1 MKTFI
6 EIIGG
11 VILLCPLIVL
21 LLTFMICK
29 KLRIKKKYAF
39 GFGADV
45 TTFILFFS
53 VPLAIHSIW
62 EVSLFLLIIIVALLI
77 ALGFT
82 YVDWRTK
89 KEIDVPVLFKKIW
102 RVYFI
107 LLSVMYLGTW
117 LIGLS
122 LNVMEYLMA
131 Q

>member
-1 MKTFI
+1 MKTFV
-6 EIIGG
+6 EIVGG
-11 VILLCPLIVL
+11 IILLCPLIAL
-21 LLTFMICK
+21 LVTFIICR
-29 KLRIKKKYAF
+29 KLRIQKKYAF
-39 GFGADV
+39 GFGVDV

-53 VPLAIHSIW
+53 VPLAMHSIW
-62 EVSLFLLIIIVALLI
+62 GTSYFLPIIIIALLI

-89 KEIDVPVLFKKIW
+89 KEIDVPILLKKIW

-122 LNVMEYLMA
+122 LNVMEHMMA
-131 Q
+131 P

>member
-1 MKTFI
+1 VKTFI

-21 LLTFMICK
+21 LLTFMICR

-89 KEIDVPVLFKKIW
+89 KEIDVPVLLKKIW

>member
-21 LLTFMICK
+21 LLTFMICR
-29 KLRIKKKYAF
+29 KLRIKKTYAF

-53 VPLAIHSIW
+53 VPLAIHSVW
-62 EVSLFLLIIIVALLI
+62 GASLFLPIIIIALLI

-89 KEIDVPVLFKKIW
+89 KEIDVPVLLKKVW

>member
-11 VILLCPLIVL
+11 VILFCPLIVL
-21 LLTFMICK
+21 LLTFIICR
-29 KLRIKKKYAF
+29 KLRIKKTYAF

-62 EVSLFLLIIIVALLI
+62 GASLFLPIIIVALLI

-89 KEIDVPVLFKKIW
+89 KEIGVPVLLKKIW

>member
-11 VILLCPLIVL
+11 IILFCPLIAL
-21 LLTFMICK
+21 LSIFIICR
-29 KLRIKKKYAF
+29 KLCIQKKYAF

-45 TTFILFFS
+45 TTFILFLS

-62 EVSLFLLIIIVALLI
+62 EVSLFVPIIIIALLI

-89 KEIDVPVLFKKIW
+89 KEIDVPILLKKIW

-122 LNVMEYLMA
+122 LNVMEHLMA
-131 Q
+131 P

>member
-21 LLTFMICK
+21 LLTFIICR
-29 KLRIKKKYAF
+29 KLRIKKTYAF
-39 GFGADV
+39 GLGADV
-45 TTFILFFS
+45 TTFVLFFS
-53 VPLAIHSIW
+53 VPLTIHSIW
-62 EVSLFLLIIIVALLI
+62 GTSLFLPIVIVALLI
-77 ALGFT
+77 ALAFT

-89 KEIDVPVLFKKIW
+89 KEIDVLVLFKKIW

-107 LLSVMYLGTW
+107 VLSIMYLGTW

-122 LNVMEYLMA
+122 LNVIEHLMA

>member
-1 MKTFI
+1 
-6 EIIGG
+6 
-11 VILLCPLIVL
+11 
-21 LLTFMICK
+21 MICR

-53 VPLAIHSIW
+53 VPLVIHSIW

>member
-6 EIIGG
+6 EIVGG

-21 LLTFMICK
+21 LLTFMICR
-29 KLRIKKKYAF
+29 KLRIKKTYAF

-45 TTFILFFS
+45 TTFVLFFS
-53 VPLAIHSIW
+53 VPLAIHSVW
-62 EVSLFLLIIIVALLI
+62 GASLFLPIIIVALLI

-89 KEIDVPVLFKKIW
+89 KEINVPVLLKKIW

-107 LLSVMYLGTW
+107 LLSVLYLSTW

-122 LNVMEYLMA
+122 LNVMEHLMA
-131 Q
+131 P

>member
-11 VILLCPLIVL
+11 VILLCPLIVW
-21 LLTFMICK
+21 LLTFIICR
-29 KLRIKKKYAF
+29 KLRIKKTYAF

-45 TTFILFFS
+45 TTFVLFFS

-62 EVSLFLLIIIVALLI
+62 GTSLFLPIVIVALLI
-77 ALGFT
+77 ALAFT

-89 KEIDVPVLFKKIW
+89 KEIDVPVLLKKIW

-107 LLSVMYLGTW
+107 VLSIMYLGTW

-122 LNVMEYLMA
+122 LNVMEYLKV

>member
-1 MKTFI
+1 VKTFI

-21 LLTFMICK
+21 LLTFMICR

>member
-21 LLTFMICK
+21 LLTFMICR

-89 KEIDVPVLFKKIW
+89 KEIDVPVLLKKIW

>member
-6 EIIGG
+6 EIVGG

-21 LLTFMICK
+21 LLTFMICR
-29 KLRIKKKYAF
+29 KLRIKKTYAF

-45 TTFILFFS
+45 TTFVLFFS

-62 EVSLFLLIIIVALLI
+62 GASLFLPIIIIALLI
-77 ALGFT
+77 ALWFT

-89 KEIDVPVLFKKIW
+89 KEIDVPVLLKKIW

-107 LLSVMYLGTW
+107 LLSVLYLGTW

-122 LNVMEYLMA
+122 LNVMEHLMA
-131 Q
+131 P

>member
-21 LLTFMICK
+21 LLTFMICR

-62 EVSLFLLIIIVALLI
+62 GASLFLPIIIIALLI

>member
-21 LLTFMICK
+21 LLTFMICR

-89 KEIDVPVLFKKIW
+89 KEIDVPVLLKKIW

-107 LLSVMYLGTW
+107 LLSMMYLGTW

>member
-6 EIIGG
+6 EIVGG

-21 LLTFMICK
+21 LLTFMICR
-29 KLRIKKKYAF
+29 KLRIKKTYAF

-62 EVSLFLLIIIVALLI
+62 GASLFLPIIIIALLI

-89 KEIDVPVLFKKIW
+89 KEIDVPVLLKKIW

-107 LLSVMYLGTW
+107 LLSVLYLGTW

-122 LNVMEYLMA
+122 LNVMEHLMA
-131 Q
+131 P

>member
-1 MKTFI
+1 MKIFI

-21 LLTFMICK
+21 LLTFMICR

-102 RVYFI
+102 RIYFI

>member
-1 MKTFI
+1 M
-6 EIIGG
+6 
-11 VILLCPLIVL
+11 
-21 LLTFMICK
+21 
-29 KLRIKKKYAF
+29 
-39 GFGADV
+39 

-53 VPLAIHSIW
+53 VPLVIHSIW

>member
-1 MKTFI
+1 MKTLI

-21 LLTFMICK
+21 LLTFMICR
-29 KLRIKKKYAF
+29 KLRIKKTYAF

>member
-11 VILLCPLIVL
+11 VILLCPLIVW
-21 LLTFMICK
+21 LLTFIICR
-29 KLRIKKKYAF
+29 KLRIKKTYAF

-45 TTFILFFS
+45 TTFVLFFS

-62 EVSLFLLIIIVALLI
+62 GMSLFLPIVIVALLI
-77 ALGFT
+77 ALAFT

-89 KEIDVPVLFKKIW
+89 KEIDVPVLLKKIW

-107 LLSVMYLGTW
+107 VLSIMYLGTW

-131 Q
+131 R

>member
-11 VILLCPLIVL
+11 VILFCPLIVL
-21 LLTFMICK
+21 LLTFIICR
-29 KLRIKKKYAF
+29 KLRIKKTYAF

-53 VPLAIHSIW
+53 VPLTIHSIW
-62 EVSLFLLIIIVALLI
+62 GTSLFLPIVIVALLI
-77 ALGFT
+77 ALAFT

-89 KEIDVPVLFKKIW
+89 KEIDVLVLLKKIW

-107 LLSVMYLGTW
+107 VLSIMYLGTW

-122 LNVMEYLMA
+122 LNVMEHLMT

>member
-1 MKTFI
+1 
-6 EIIGG
+6 
-11 VILLCPLIVL
+11 
-21 LLTFMICK
+21 MICR
-29 KLRIKKKYAF
+29 KLRIKKTYAF

-89 KEIDVPVLFKKIW
+89 KEIDVPVLLKKIW

-122 LNVMEYLMA
+122 LNVMEYLRA

>member
-1 MKTFI
+1 
-6 EIIGG
+6 
-11 VILLCPLIVL
+11 
-21 LLTFMICK
+21 MICR
-29 KLRIKKKYAF
+29 KLRIKKTYAF

-62 EVSLFLLIIIVALLI
+62 GASLFLPIIIIALLI

-89 KEIDVPVLFKKIW
+89 KEIDVPVLLKKIW

-107 LLSVMYLGTW
+107 LLSVLYLGTW

-122 LNVMEYLMA
+122 LNVMEHLMA
-131 Q
+131 P

>member
-1 MKTFI
+1 M
-6 EIIGG
+6 
-11 VILLCPLIVL
+11 
-21 LLTFMICK
+21 
-29 KLRIKKKYAF
+29 KKKYAF

-62 EVSLFLLIIIVALLI
+62 GTSLFLPVIIIALLI

-89 KEIDVPVLFKKIW
+89 KEIEVPVLLKKIW

-107 LLSVMYLGTW
+107 LLSVMYLVTW

-122 LNVMEYLMA
+122 LNVMEHLGA
-131 Q
+131 S

>member
-6 EIIGG
+6 EIVGG
-11 VILLCPLIVL
+11 IILFCPLIVL
-21 LLTFMICK
+21 LLTFIICR
-29 KLRIKKKYAF
+29 KLRIKKTYAF

-53 VPLAIHSIW
+53 VPLAVHSVW
-62 EVSLFLLIIIVALLI
+62 GASLFIPITIIALLI
-77 ALGFT
+77 AIGFT

-89 KEIDVPVLFKKIW
+89 KEIDVPVLLKKIW

-107 LLSVMYLGTW
+107 LLSIMYLGAW
-117 LIGLS
+117 IVGLS

-131 Q
+131 L

>member
-6 EIIGG
+6 EIVGG

-21 LLTFMICK
+21 LLTFMICR
-29 KLRIKKKYAF
+29 KLRIKKTYAF

-53 VPLAIHSIW
+53 VPLAIYSVCG
-62 EVSLFLLIIIVALLI
+62 ESLFLPIIIVALLI
-77 ALGFT
+77 ALWFT

-89 KEIDVPVLFKKIW
+89 KEIDVPVLLKKIW

-107 LLSVMYLGTW
+107 LLSVLYLGTW

-122 LNVMEYLMA
+122 LNVMEYLMVP
-131 Q
+131 

>member
-21 LLTFMICK
+21 LLTFIICR
-29 KLRIKKKYAF
+29 KLRIKKTYAF

-45 TTFILFFS
+45 TTLILFFS
-53 VPLAIHSIW
+53 VPLTIHSIW
-62 EVSLFLLIIIVALLI
+62 GTSLFLPIVIVALLI
-77 ALGFT
+77 ALAFT

-89 KEIDVPVLFKKIW
+89 KEIDVLVLFKKIW

-107 LLSVMYLGTW
+107 VLSIMYLGTW

-122 LNVMEYLMA
+122 LNVIEHLMA

>member
-1 MKTFI
+1 MKIFI

-21 LLTFMICK
+21 LLTFRVCR
-29 KLRIKKKYAF
+29 KLRIKKTYAF

-62 EVSLFLLIIIVALLI
+62 EVSLFLPIIIAALLI

-89 KEIDVPVLFKKIW
+89 KEIDVPVLLKKIW

>member
-1 MKTFI
+1 MKTLI

-21 LLTFMICK
+21 LLTFIICRK
-29 KLRIKKKYAF
+29 MRIKKTYAF
-39 GFGADV
+39 GFGADI
-45 TTFILFFS
+45 TTFILFLS
-53 VPLAIHSIW
+53 VPITIYSVFD
-62 EVSLFLLIIIVALLI
+62 VSLFLPIIMVALLI
-77 ALGFT
+77 ALVFT

-89 KEIDVPVLFKKIW
+89 KEIEVPILLKKIW

-107 LLSVMYLGTW
+107 LLSVTYLGTW

-122 LNVMEYLMA
+122 LHVVKYLMV

>member
-21 LLTFMICK
+21 LLTFMICR
-29 KLRIKKKYAF
+29 KLRIKKTYAF

-62 EVSLFLLIIIVALLI
+62 GASSFLPIIIVALLI

-89 KEIDVPVLFKKIW
+89 KEIDVPVLLKKIW